1 MFALLACLLIARR
14 TPHVL
19 RVAIDGVDG
28 AGKTIALSFDD
39 GPDPAST
46 PRFLDVLDR
55 LGWTATFFVL
65 GDMVRRNPAL
75 VVELLDAGHEVAL
88 HGDRH
93 RSHLRRTPNDV
104 IDDLRKGYDTIA
116 DVEASGLPAGLGPR
130 LTGTPTAAGE
140 FQVSLTV
147 TTHHLGDGR
156 LDSCAA
162 RTATKAYTLRIDDS
176 PALCDSSTEC
186 AFLVSGF
193 GGEACSSSRA
203 CPRGSACVRTGD
215 AGRCHQSDSNV
226 ICGSGTRR
234 LRTATIEGDLVET
247 CVSDNKARKQCNER
261 RHCVD
266 APLGSRGTPCE
277 VGIECATFSCFAGR
291 CE

>member
-1 MFALLACLLIARR
+1 MPPVLLSRAPFAAHAVRLFALFAAIAVSTMAC
-14 TPHVL
+14 
-19 RVAIDGVDG
+19 
-28 AGKTIALSFDD
+28 S
-39 GPDPAST
+39 SE
-46 PRFLDVLDR
+46 
-55 LGWTATFFVL
+55 
-65 GDMVRRNPAL
+65 
-75 VVELLDAGHEVAL
+75 VELAPCQAPTFPDTVPTGLVDVPYDAGLGMSDPVAF
-88 HGDRH
+88 
-93 RSHLRRTPNDV
+93 
-104 IDDLRKGYDTIA
+104 

-266 APLGSRGTPCE
+266 APLGARGTPCE